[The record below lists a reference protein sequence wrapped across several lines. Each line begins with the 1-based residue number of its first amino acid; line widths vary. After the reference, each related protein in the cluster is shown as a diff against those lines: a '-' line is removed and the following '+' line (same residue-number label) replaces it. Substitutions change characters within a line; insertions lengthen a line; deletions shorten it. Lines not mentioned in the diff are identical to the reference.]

1 MSKVLPQHFGKY
13 ILMRKIAMGGMAEI
27 FKAKVTG
34 TEGFEKDLVIKRILP
49 HFTEDE
55 AFVKMFIDE
64 ASITAKLQHPNIVQ
78 IFDFDVAEGTYYIAM
93 EYIEGRDLKD
103 VLERSIKLGEP
114 LSVAQCVW
122 IMMEVSKGLH
132 YAHTKEY
139 RGKPLNIVHRDIS
152 PSNVMVAFNGEVK
165 LMDFGIAKA
174 AQRSTKTMAGAV
186 KGKVAY
192 MSPEQARGKP
202 LDGRSDLFALGIM
215 LWEMLTGK
223 RLFLAES
230 DFETLTNVLKAEA
243 PAPSSI
249 NPAVPHDLDPIVAKC
264 IEKKRED
271 RYPNVEAFNREL
283 TRWYYSNVIDLEKE
297 KLRPLMSRLFK
308 GEIDEIEKYNEEE
321 RVDLMGGTASNAG
334 DATAM
339 VPASGSDATAMMPA
353 SGATDAG
360 GGEQRTRIDASAMAD
375 LPPVAPPSEGRRR
388 TAPPPAPPSGP
399 AHTRTQGAYPAAGQT
414 GYGPAPVQ
422 PQEARGGSSKLLW
435 ILLAVLLLGGG
446 GVAAF
451 LLMQDKGAGGGGA
464 GPAETATA
472 TSAPGTPAAELAILR
487 ILVDPKDAKVKI
499 GDQVGIERDGLEIGK
514 TVQVTA
520 DAPGFEPYSELI
532 KVVEKDQILKI
543 QLEKE
548 ARFVSVVVR
557 TQPNDDTAAI
567 YANGERL
574 GTGAQSY
581 KAKVGD
587 SVVFRAEPKTGDPV
601 SQTIVIA
608 EDLTI
613 VDLALKAPAELLI
626 SVLPAEAK
634 VEASVGTVEAR
645 EPGLFAVTG
654 LDLGGSVEITISA
667 GGHKTDKRTVG
678 IAQATE
684 TLKVELEKAA
694 VGKGSIKVG
703 ARPWAQVSID
713 GRPQGT
719 TPVTLNGVPAGRHK
733 ITLTQG
739 SKTKTQTVVV
749 QPGVEAKVYVDFT
762 TL

>member
-103 VLERSIKLGEP
+103 VLERSIKMGEP

-122 IMMEVSKGLH
+122 ILMETSKGLH

-152 PSNVMVAFNGEVK
+152 PSNVMLAFNGEVK

-243 PAPSSI
+243 PPPSSI
-249 NPAVPHDLDPIVAKC
+249 NPAVPADLDPIVLKC

-308 GEIDEIEKYNEEE
+308 SEIDEVERFNEEE
-321 RVDLMGGTASNAG
+321 RVDMLGGTASGA
-334 DATAM
+334 AE
-339 VPASGSDATAMMPA
+339 ATAMMPA
-353 SGATDAG
+353 TEATNALG
-360 GGEQRTRIDASAMAD
+360 GDGDQRTRIDGAAMD
-375 LPPVAPPSEGRRR
+375 FMPGG
-388 TAPPPAPPSGP
+388 PAPPD
-399 AHTRTQGAYPAAGQT
+399 A
-414 GYGPAPVQ
+414 
-422 PQEARGGSSKLLW
+422 EARTRAMPAVDQVPPPPRAYQQRPPQMMPPPQQQQGGGGAKLWL
-435 ILLAVLLLGGG
+435 ILFLALLVLGGG
-446 GVAAF
+446 GAAVYFATQNNGNGNGNGNGDPTTKGPVADAS
-451 LLMQDKGAGGGGA
+451 LN
-464 GPAETATA
+464 
-472 TSAPGTPAAELAILR
+472 
-487 ILVDPKDAKVKI
+487 ILVDPKEAKVRIDGEVAFEKH
-499 GDQVGIERDGLEIGK
+499 GLELGQA
-514 TVQVTA
+514 VRVTA
-520 DAPGFEPYSELI
+520 DAPGFESYSKLVEI
-532 KVVEKDQILKI
+532 EEKDQFLKI
-543 QLEKE
+543 QLEKK
-548 ARFVSVVVR
+548 AQYVNVVV
-557 TQPNDDTAAI
+557 QPSDDKAVV

-574 GTGAQSY
+574 GEGPQSY
-581 KAKVGD
+581 RGEVGE
-587 SVVFRAEPKTGDPV
+587 SVLFRVEPPGGGDPV
-601 SQTIVIA
+601 TQTVVLA
-608 EDLTI
+608 EDVPI
-613 VDLALKAPAELLI
+613 VKIEVKTTATLLI
-626 SVLPAEAK
+626 SVLPADAK
-634 VEASVGTVEAR
+634 VEASAGTVE
-645 EPGLFAVTG
+645 EKETGLFAVN
-654 LDLGGSVEITISA
+654 DLELGSSIDVTISSS
-667 GGHKTDKRTVG
+667 GYRTEKRTVG

-684 TLKVELEKAA
+684 TLKIELGKAVA
-694 VGKGSIKVG
+694 AKGSIKVG
-703 ARPWAQVSID
+703 ARPWAKVELD
-713 GRPQGT
+713 GRAQPGT
-719 TPVTLNGVPAGRHK
+719 TPLVINNVSAGRHR
-733 ITLTQG
+733 ITLKQG
-739 SKTKTQTVVV
+739 SKTKTQTITVR
-749 QPGVEAKVYVDFT
+749 PGQQATVYVDFT
-762 TL
+762 TM

>member
-78 IFDFDVAEGTYYIAM
+78 IFDFDVADGTYYIAM

-122 IMMEVSKGLH
+122 ILMETSKGLH

-243 PAPSSI
+243 PAPSTI
-249 NPAVPHDLDPIVAKC
+249 NPAVPADLDPIVLKC

-271 RYPNVEAFNREL
+271 RYANVEAFNREL

-308 GEIDEIEKYNEEE
+308 VEIDETERYNEEE
-321 RVDLMGGTASNAG
+321 RVDLMGGTASGAG
-334 DATAM
+334 
-339 VPASGSDATAMMPA
+339 DATAMMPA
-353 SGATDAG
+353 AEATNALDNDAD
-360 GGEQRTRIDASAMAD
+360 QRTRIDGAAMD
-375 LPPVAPPSEGRRR
+375 FGGPVAPDAEAR
-388 TAPPPAPPSGP
+388 TRAMPAATDGPPMRGQAGPAYAPPQQQMMPP
-399 AHTRTQGAYPAAGQT
+399 RQQ
-414 GYGPAPVQ
+414 Q
-422 PQEARGGSSKLLW
+422 RGGSRLPL
-435 ILLAVLLLGGG
+435 ILFLVVLLLGGG
-446 GVAAF
+446 GAAVF
-451 LLMQDKGAGGGGA
+451 FATQGGGDP
-464 GPAETATA
+464 GPDPDPTVEGPVADAV
-472 TSAPGTPAAELAILR
+472 LR
-487 ILVDPKDAKVKI
+487 ILVDPKEAKVRIDGEVAYEKK
-499 GDQVGIERDGLEIGK
+499 GLELGQ
-514 TVQVTA
+514 TVRVTA
-520 DAPGFEPYSELI
+520 EAHGFEDYTELI
-532 KVVEKDQILKI
+532 KVEEKDQILKI

-548 ARFVSVVVR
+548 AKFVSVVI
-557 TQPNDDTAAI
+557 QPSDDKAVV

-574 GTGAQSY
+574 GAGPQSFRG
-581 KAKVGD
+581 KVGD
-587 SVVFRAEPKTGDPV
+587 SVMLRVEPAGGGAAVTETVVLAENTPIVKIAVKT
-601 SQTIVIA
+601 
-608 EDLTI
+608 
-613 VDLALKAPAELLI
+613 LATLLI
-626 SVLPAEAK
+626 SVLPADAK
-634 VEASVGTVEAR
+634 VEASAGAVEAR
-645 EPGLFAVTG
+645 ETGLFAVTN
-654 LDLGGSVEITISA
+654 LELNTSVDVTISSS
-667 GGHKTDKRTVG
+667 GYRTEKKTVG

-684 TLKVELEKAA
+684 TLKIELDKVSVAR
-694 VGKGSIKVG
+694 GSIKVG
-703 ARPWAQVSID
+703 ARPWATVSLD
-713 GRPQGT
+713 GRSYGN
-719 TPVTLNGVPAGRHK
+719 TPVTIPGVSAGRHK

-739 SKTKTQTVVV
+739 SKTKTQSVTVP
-749 QPGVEAKVYVDFT
+749 PGGEATVYVDFT
-762 TL
+762 AM

>member
-122 IMMEVSKGLH
+122 ILMETSKGLH

-243 PAPSSI
+243 PPPSSI
-249 NPAVPHDLDPIVAKC
+249 NPAVPADLDPIVLKC

-308 GEIDEIEKYNEEE
+308 SEIDEVERYNEEE
-321 RVDLMGGTASNAG
+321 RVDLMGGTASGA
-334 DATAM
+334 A
-339 VPASGSDATAMMPA
+339 DATAMMPA
-353 SGATDAG
+353 AADITSG
-360 GGEQRTRIDASAMAD
+360 GGDGDQRTRIDASAMD
-375 LPPVAPPSEGRRR
+375 FGGPAPPDAEAR
-388 TAPPPAPPSGP
+388 TRAMPAAMEPPAPQQPP
-399 AHTRTQGAYPAAGQT
+399 PR
-414 GYGPAPVQ
+414 GYNQRAQ
-422 PQEARGGSSKLLW
+422 PMPPPQQQRRGSRLPL
-435 ILLAVLLLGGG
+435 ILFLVLLL
-446 GVAAF
+446 V
-451 LLMQDKGAGGGGA
+451 GGGGA
-464 GPAETATA
+464 AVFFATQGNDNGNSGNNGNNGNA
-472 TSAPGTPAAELAILR
+472 TTEAPRGDAMLR
-487 ILVDPKDAKVKI
+487 ILVDPKEAKVKI
-499 GDQVGIERDGLEIGK
+499 DGEVAFEKEGLELGQA
-514 TVQVTA
+514 VRVTA
-520 DAPGFEPYSELI
+520 DAPGFESYSKVI
-532 KVVEKDQILKI
+532 KIEEKDQFLKI

-548 ARFVSVVVR
+548 AKYVNVVV
-557 TQPNDDTAAI
+557 QPSDDTAI
-567 YANGERL
+567 VYANSERL
-574 GTGAQSY
+574 GAGPQSY
-581 KAKVGD
+581 RGKVGD
-587 SVVFRAEPKTGDPV
+587 SVLFRVEPVGGGQPV
-601 SQTIVIA
+601 TQTVVLA
-608 EDLTI
+608 EDVPI
-613 VDLALKAPAELLI
+613 VKISVRSAATLLI
-626 SVLPAEAK
+626 SVLPAEAT
-634 VEASVGTVEAR
+634 VEASAGTVEAK
-645 EPGLFAVTG
+645 ETGLFAVNN
-654 LDLGGSVEITISA
+654 LELGSSVDVTISA
-667 GGHKTDKRTVG
+667 TGYKREKRTVG

-684 TLKVELEKAA
+684 TLKLELEKAA
-694 VGKGSIKVG
+694 PGKGSIKVG
-703 ARPWAQVSID
+703 ARPWAQVTMD
-713 GRPQGT
+713 GRPYGT
-719 TPVTLNGVPAGRHK
+719 TPVTIPGVSAGRHR
-733 ITLTQG
+733 ITLKQG
-739 SKTKTQTVVV
+739 SKTKTQNVMVK
-749 QPGVEAKVYVDFT
+749 PGQEAKVYVDFT
-762 TL
+762 TM